1 MGKCTQGGKAE
12 IIKELRS
19 QGHELKHLLKALCMP
34 KSTYYYEISKT
45 DAIKERDKEITKSE
59 LDHIKGIGKV
69 KKQALLKKF
78 GSVDEIK
85 KAPISELLQVKGIT
99 KEIVEKIKNCD

>member
-45 DAIKERDKEITKSE
+45 DAIKERDYQGNQGNPPSP
-59 LDHIKGIGKV
+59 
-69 KKQALLKKF
+69 QR
-78 GSVDEIK
+78 
-85 KAPISELLQVKGIT
+85 
-99 KEIVEKIKNCD
+99 